1 MVQCVSDRLQLF
13 TPSVAAVV
21 RRLDLVVSCQPNFL
35 MMAFSCG
42 LYGMLMIL
50 ETCHLFYG
58 YFKWPVPQMP
68 RAPTTSATCVWEGKK
83 FRKEAKGKFL
93 TNIQCFP
100 PSPPAAPTP
109 RAPLQPC
116 SELAGV
122 FLYKRPILWDARIA
136 MEAFEGHHTKAQRQ
150 KGRL

>member
-1 MVQCVSDRLQLF
+1 MRQ
-13 TPSVAAVV
+13 
-21 RRLDLVVSCQPNFL
+21 LDLVVLSAKSPHD
-35 MMAFSCG
+35 G
-42 LYGMLMIL
+42 LLLWLIQHNDDFGDL
-50 ETCHLFYG
+50 HLFYG

-109 RAPLQPC
+109 RTPLQPC